1 MLPTSHTFQQ
11 AKFLKPGK
19 IVFYTIFCNIR
30 KVLAYLLS
38 GYTFGCSFKNNSIAY
53 CCSVSFW
60 VVFWSLWL
68 VALFGYSSLKMSIYQ
83 KHHSGIQVW
92 RSHHSYTFNTTFS
105 CLNLTRAEE
114 HIGNIRS
121 VRLPS
126 V

>member
-92 RSHHSYTFNTTFS
+92 RSHILIHSIPRS
-105 CLNLTRAEE
+105 HAS
-114 HIGNIRS
+114 ISPAQKNILAILG
-121 VRLPS
+121 V
-126 V
+126 